1 VTCYHEANGGNRQE
15 KRQGEELIAF
25 GSLGLGLVVGGGA
38 GTKAP

>member
-1 VTCYHEANGGNRQE
+1 MEENRQE

-25 GSLGLGLVVGGGA
+25 GALRLGLVVGGGV